1 MIKENSKAKNLDVS
15 SFDTSDVTDMYH
27 MFLGSEAE
35 SLNLFSFDTSNVT
48 SMYSSKIIVIGVVLL
63 LIAFL
68 LLIKGSDTIER
79 ICDIVPFANVRKK
92 DSFSELKDIFSNT
105 SVYLEVAVKN
115 KFENKE
121 QAPFVGFGSREV
133 TSIDFQTASNKKQ
146 EDPVKVKLGN
156 LIETLKDITYFLQ
169 TVSEDEEYCGSF
181 FQIAYLYDTEIRAL
195 NSIIKN
201 KYVCD
206 KFLSDIDYIDLF
218 IDTFKTLDSDLN
230 KVRALSTE
238 LKFQELT
245 SFLGGI
251 KNKVK

>member
-1 MIKENSKAKNLDVS
+1 MLENTMDRVHNLLIGIVITATLIMGGYV
-15 SFDTSDVTDMYH
+15 FIEKYNI
-27 MFLGSEAE
+27 LERIQE
-35 SLNLFSFDTSNVT
+35 
-48 SMYSSKIIVIGVVLL
+48 YSSKIIVIGVVLLFVILL

-115 KFENKE
+115 KFENKK

-169 TVSEDEEYCGSF
+169 NVSEDEEYYDSF

-195 NSIIKN
+195 NSLIKN
-201 KYVCD
+201 KHVCD
-206 KFLSDIDYIDLF
+206 KFLTDIDSIDLF

-230 KVRALSTE
+230 KVRVLSTE

-245 SFLGGI
+245 SFLGG
-251 KNKVK
+251 KLKSR